1 MRIFLLVSDL
11 RSGGAERVACTL
23 AEAWV
28 GRGDEV
34 DLVATYFEER
44 SSFYPLDSRVRARFI
59 GDIVGRDRSRG
70 LIRQAVRLQALRRL
84 IRETKPDVVVS
95 FLTNVNVIAV
105 LATLGLPVP
114 VIVCER
120 IDPRRE
126 KIPVALA
133 MLRRLTYRW
142 ADAVTVQTQE
152 LAAALGPRWLGSR
165 RLHVV
170 PNPLPPALEQRFAGA
185 PVARGTAPTLA
196 AVGRLA
202 PQKQFDRLI
211 AAFARCV
218 APEWRLRIFGE
229 GADRAKL
236 EQQIEAGKL
245 VGRVELAGVVTDIWD
260 QLARADVFVLASSHE
275 GFPNALLE
283 AMALG
288 LPCISFACP
297 CGPREMTDEGRDALL
312 VEQDDWDGLTE
323 ALQRLMDDATLRRQ
337 IGERAAASVRIRYAV
352 PAVLARWDAL
362 FDAIRA
368 RR

>member
-1 MRIFLLVSDL
+1 M
-11 RSGGAERVACTL
+11 
-23 AEAWV
+23 
-28 GRGDEV
+28 
-34 DLVATYFEER
+34 
-44 SSFYPLDSRVRARFI
+44 
-59 GDIVGRDRSRG
+59 
-70 LIRQAVRLQALRRL
+70 
-84 IRETKPDVVVS
+84 
-95 FLTNVNVIAV
+95 
-105 LATLGLPVP
+105 
-114 VIVCER
+114 
-120 IDPRRE
+120 
-126 KIPVALA
+126 
-133 MLRRLTYRW
+133 
-142 ADAVTVQTQE
+142 
-152 LAAALGPRWLGSR
+152 
-165 RLHVV
+165 
-170 PNPLPPALEQRFAGA
+170 
-185 PVARGTAPTLA
+185 
-196 AVGRLA
+196 
-202 PQKQFDRLI
+202 
-211 AAFARCV
+211 
-218 APEWRLRIFGE
+218 RIFGE